1 MEKSIH
7 STQRNMD
14 SNVFQNQFTCSM
26 CMNYF
31 IDPVTIGCGHS
42 FCMPCL
48 CICWE
53 GAQHPPRCPVCREIS
68 HQTNFKT
75 NIILRTQ
82 VFLAR
87 RARPYQFLSSAEQM
101 CEIHLKTKNFF
112 CEVIKDFLCLL
123 CCKSKEHVAHRHCS
137 IDWIAEEY
145 RQELLKQMRFVWEKT
160 QENQRN
166 QNREIRKIRTWEG
179 YVTLRRKM
187 IRTEYQKVCQLLYKE
202 EKHHLERIEKES
214 REILQQLKESED
226 SMDLKGKLLRGM
238 YEELKEM
245 CHKPDME
252 LLRHFE
258 NILKRSES
266 VQLHMPQPVDSQLSS
281 WPITGLIDR
290 LNRSQVYISLD
301 NEIVTGRIP
310 LFENLRCLLFGA
322 DHPEVANNPTRSKYF
337 FAWGTQSFTSGQH
350 YWEVYV
356 GNCWNWVIGF
366 CNDSWTMRNDMVVD
380 SEGIFLLFCVKEDNG
395 CSLFTS
401 SPLLPQYVE
410 RPLGYVGV
418 FLDYECGVVSFVNV
432 ANSSL
437 ICSFLSC
444 SFSSP
449 LKPFLCSGL
458 P

>member
-1 MEKSIH
+1 M
-7 STQRNMD
+7 
-14 SNVFQNQFTCSM
+14 VFGVGWAAETS
-26 CMNYF
+26 
-31 IDPVTIGCGHS
+31 
-42 FCMPCL
+42 
-48 CICWE
+48 
-53 GAQHPPRCPVCREIS
+53 EIY
-68 HQTNFKT
+68 
-75 NIILRTQ
+75 R
-82 VFLAR
+82 
-87 RARPYQFLSSAEQM
+87 YQE
-101 CEIHLKTKNFF
+101 
-112 CEVIKDFLCLL
+112 
-123 CCKSKEHVAHRHCS
+123 
-137 IDWIAEEY
+137 
-145 RQELLKQMRFVWEKT
+145 QELLKQMRFVWEKT

-166 QNREIRKIRTWEG
+166 RNREIRKIRTWEDLG
-179 YVTLRRKM
+179 IV
-187 IRTEYQKVCQLLYKE
+187 
-202 EKHHLERIEKES
+202 LER
-214 REILQQLKESED
+214 
-226 SMDLKGKLLRGM
+226 
-238 YEELKEM
+238 
-245 CHKPDME
+245 
-252 LLRHFE
+252 
-258 NILKRSES
+258 NES
-266 VQLHMPQPVDSQLSS
+266 VQLHMPQPVDPQLSS

-301 NEIVTGRIP
+301 NEIVTGHIP

-322 DHPEVANNPTRSKYF
+322 DHPKVANNPTRSKYF

-350 YWEVYV
+350 YWEVNV